1 MRPIRMHLS
10 FMLTLVMV
18 GTLLLTACAP
28 RSGAGQ
34 GAVNEDELFIDLP
47 AILVEFDENGE
58 AIVLGRP
65 AAELK
70 DALGVDLSALS
81 LGNETLEKFTAN
93 NIQHI
98 QVNNT
103 PNVLRIYQNGNPLP
117 AIIWDEAAMNA
128 LAATLTSLGTD
139 ASAIE
144 SLVPVLPNL
153 GVGLALQM
161 PVASGKQAI
170 PLQAKG
176 RSVAKDQA
184 LKLFTDAKAAAA
196 TINLTLDYGADGTP
210 EIGGINPFMLSMIGL
225 QPAAMAIPA
234 DTLESISGLGIQSL
248 SIKTLQGGLL
258 ITINGNTLPFLQWAD
273 GNELA
278 SLLALA
284 GAFAGPEMAG
294 TIGQLQLIF
303 NFPGI
308 SATVTFPESQ
318 N

>member
-1 MRPIRMHLS
+1 MRPIRKHLS
-10 FMLTLVMV
+10 FLL
-18 GTLLLTACAP
+18 TLLLIGVLLLAGCTP
-28 RSGAGQ
+28 RPGAGE
-34 GAVNEDELFIDLP
+34 GATNEEELFIDLP

-70 DALGVDLSALS
+70 EALGVDLSALS

-117 AIIWDEAAMNA
+117 AIIWDEEAMNA

-144 SLVPVLPNL
+144 SLVPILPNL

-161 PVASGKQAI
+161 PVASGQQAI
-170 PLQAKG
+170 SLATSG
-176 RSVAKDQA
+176 RTIAPDQA
-184 LKLFTDAKAAAA
+184 LQLFADAKAAAP

-210 EIGGINPFMLSMIGL
+210 EIGGINPFMLGMIGL
-225 QPAAMAIPA
+225 QPAALALPA
-234 DTLESISGLGIQSL
+234 DQLESIAGLGIQSL
-248 SIKTLQGGLL
+248 SIKTIQGGLL
-258 ITINGNTLPFLQWAD
+258 ITINGNTLPYLQWAD
-273 GNELA
+273 ANELS
-278 SLLALA
+278 SLLGLA
-284 GAFAGPEMAG
+284 GAFAGPEMAA
-294 TIGQLQLIF
+294 TLGQLQLIF

-308 SATVTFPESQ
+308 SATVTFPQSE
-318 N
+318 

>member
-1 MRPIRMHLS
+1 MMSPIRKHLS
-10 FMLTLVMV
+10 FLLTVLLVGV
-18 GTLLLTACAP
+18 LLLAGCTP
-28 RSGAGQ
+28 RPGAGQ
-34 GAVNEDELFIDLP
+34 GSVNEDEFFVDLP
-47 AILVEFDENGE
+47 SILVEFDENGE

-81 LGNETLEKFTAN
+81 LGTETLEKFTAN

-117 AIIWDEAAMNA
+117 AIIWDEDAMNA

-170 PLQAKG
+170 PLQTKG
-176 RSVAKDQA
+176 RSITKDQA
-184 LKLFTDAKAAAA
+184 LKLFADAKAAG
-196 TINLTLDYGADGTP
+196 TSINLTLDYGSDGTP
-210 EIGGINPFMLSMIGL
+210 EIGGIAPFMLGMIGL
-225 QPAAMAIPA
+225 QPAMLAVPP
-234 DTLESISGLGIQSL
+234 DQLESIAGLGIQSL
-248 SIKTLQGGLL
+248 SIKTLQGGVLV
-258 ITINGNTLPFLQWAD
+258 TINGNTLPLLQWGSPD
-273 GNELA
+273 EL
-278 SLLALA
+278 SSMLALA
-284 GAFAGPEMAG
+284 GAFAGPELAG
-294 TIGQLQLIF
+294 TLGQLQLIF

-308 SATVTFPESQ
+308 SATVTFPQS
-318 N
+318 

>member
-1 MRPIRMHLS
+1 MRPIRKHLS
-10 FMLTLVMV
+10 FLL
-18 GTLLLTACAP
+18 TLLLVGVLLLAGCAP
-28 RSGAGQ
+28 RPGAGQ

-117 AIIWDEAAMNA
+117 AIIWDEEAMNA

-144 SLVPVLPNL
+144 SLVPILPNL

-161 PVASGKQAI
+161 PVASGQQAI
-170 PLQAKG
+170 PLAARG
-176 RSVAKDQA
+176 RSISKEQA
-184 LKLFTDAKAAAA
+184 LQLFEGAKAAAA
-196 TINLTLDYGADGTP
+196 TINLTLDYGTDGTP

-225 QPAAMAIPA
+225 QPAALALPA
-234 DTLESISGLGIQSL
+234 DQLESIAGLGIQSL
-248 SIKTLQGGLL
+248 SIKTIQGGLL
-258 ITINGNTLPFLQWAD
+258 ITINGNTLPYLQWENAE
-273 GNELA
+273 EL
-278 SLLALA
+278 SSMLALA
-284 GAFAGPEMAG
+284 GAFAGPEMAA
-294 TIGQLQLIF
+294 TLGQLQLIF

-308 SATVTFPESQ
+308 SATVTFPQS
-318 N
+318 